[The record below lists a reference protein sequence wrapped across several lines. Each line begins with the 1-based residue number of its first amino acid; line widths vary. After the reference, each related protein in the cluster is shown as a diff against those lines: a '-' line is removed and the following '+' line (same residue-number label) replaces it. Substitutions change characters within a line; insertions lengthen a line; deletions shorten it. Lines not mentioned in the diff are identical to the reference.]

1 MIEQIENITGQEVIP
16 IDRATMIDSLIEL
29 CEAYKREAEA
39 KNEAMQMWYRR
50 AIEAEEK
57 LKAVENIQ
65 AHAHTHR
72 AGGGKPFLKKEE
84 SRSRWVEMPRIH
96 REEGR
101 NKQEEKWDKLIKEAK
116 EKGLLAEDDERH
128 LSDIDFDI
136 SERESSKCCLKC
148 A

>member
-1 MIEQIENITGQEVIP
+1 MMIEQIENITGQEVIA

-57 LKAVENIQ
+57 LRAVENIQ
-65 AHAHTHR
+65 THAHALK
-72 AGGGKPFLKKEE
+72 AGGEEPFRKKRHILKPKSKSDDEE
-84 SRSRWVEMPRIH
+84 RRLILRTKAFSQRSEQEKRWD
-96 REEGR
+96 
-101 NKQEEKWDKLIKEAK
+101 NLIKEAK

-128 LSDIDFDI
+128 LSDITFNI
-136 SERESSKCCLKC
+136 SER
-148 A
+148 